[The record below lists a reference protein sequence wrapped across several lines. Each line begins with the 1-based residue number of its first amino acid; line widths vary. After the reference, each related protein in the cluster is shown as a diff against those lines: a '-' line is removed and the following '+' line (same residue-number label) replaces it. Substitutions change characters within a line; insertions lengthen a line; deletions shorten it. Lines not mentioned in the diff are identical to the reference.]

1 MRDAIR
7 VRWFDR
13 AEARPFLDDLVDLD
27 LQAQQVGDAIAA
39 DYAELGRDPRHLGID
54 RGAGRPFQRGLFR
67 RSRQKR
73 TSGVDSSPVSRV
85 ALRPNLGHGP

>member
-13 AEARPFLDDLVDLD
+13 DQARPFLDDLVELD

-39 DYAELGRDPRHLGID
+39 D
-54 RGAGRPFQRGLFR
+54 
-67 RSRQKR
+67 
-73 TSGVDSSPVSRV
+73 
-85 ALRPNLGHGP
+85 